1 MNAASAGEISFADA
15 QRRLLEVRALLGSV
29 IVGQEALV
37 TDLVTAVFAGG
48 HVLLEGL
55 PGLGKTHLAKAL
67 AAASGCSSR
76 ACSAR
81 PTSCR
86 PTSRA
91 RRSTRPRPAG
101 RRASCSGPG
110 LCSRSCC
117 WWTKSIARPRAR
129 RPRCS
134 RPCRRCRSR
143 TPAPATACRRPSA
156 CSRRRTRSSSRHL
169 PAPRGAARP
178 VHVQAQGALPRPRL
192 AARLL
197 DVSLDREPADTLA
210 AIAGPEDVLAIAQ
223 VCRSTLL
230 AERCKQAAVSL
241 VLATQPDGGD
251 AASAARQHLRYGAS
265 PRALQSLVRA
275 ARVRAVMDGRSHVDV
290 ADLEAV
296 ARSVL
301 RHRVLLRLESEL
313 DGSTGRGARVGA
325 RRMAPPELN
334 RPALP
339 GQAELQSFAR
349 AARTCWPSERCARP
363 ACAP

>member
-1 MNAASAGEISFADA
+1 MSAASAGEISFADA

-67 AAASGCSSR
+67 AAALGLQFSRVQCTPDLMPADVTGSEVYTTSPGGASSFVFRPGPVFAQLLLVDEINR
-76 ACSAR
+76 ATPRTQAALLEAMQEMQVTHAGACHRLPTPFCVLATQNPIELEGTYPLPEAQLDRFMFKLRVPFPAR
-81 PTSCR
+81 DSL
-86 PTSRA
+86 RA
-91 RRSTRPRPAG
+91 
-101 RRASCSGPG
+101 
-110 LCSRSCC
+110 
-117 WWTKSIARPRAR
+117 
-129 RPRCS
+129 
-134 RPCRRCRSR
+134 
-143 TPAPATACRRPSA
+143 
-156 CSRRRTRSSSRHL
+156 
-169 PAPRGAARP
+169 
-178 VHVQAQGALPRPRL
+178 
-192 AARLL
+192 LL

-313 DGSTGRGARVGA
+313 DGLDPDAVLESVLDEW
-325 RRMAPPELN
+325 RRRN
-334 RPALP
+334 
-339 GQAELQSFAR
+339 
-349 AARTCWPSERCARP
+349 
-363 ACAP
+363 